1 MPCYHN
7 GVNDVYALVRSLRDK
22 RFPRNRFFDEH
33 ATPSGVAARRLH
45 RFLRAV
51 ERDILNADRVVVH
64 QRAEGGISVELSFA
78 AVRFSRRVTLTAGEH
93 ALLLDDARLAARLQ
107 PSL

>member
-1 MPCYHN
+1 VPCYHN

-64 QRAEGGISVELSFA
+64 QRAEGGISVEL
-78 AVRFSRRVTLTAGEH
+78 TAGEH